1 MDSYLVRIYRREED
15 NPRLLVGVIE
25 EPGANEK
32 KAFQNVYELWD
43 ILNPIRKSPGQSGGN
58 GGRKRNKKKGPNL

>member
-15 NPRLLVGVIE
+15 NPRLLVGVVE

-32 KAFQNVYELWD
+32 KAFQNLYELWD
-43 ILNPIRKSPGQSGGN
+43 ILNPIRKPGESGGN
-58 GGRKRNKKKGPNL
+58 GGKKRKKKNVPNL